1 MSTAW
6 PERSFSTLQRI
17 KTKTRNKLLNTTLNA
32 LLTISLNGP
41 SILSYEQAMAIAD
54 KWLGVKIRRDVTSR
68 HLTELAVEKPAD
80 YSDEEDKD
88 GAIDEINIE
97 ELEMG
102 RFWL

>member
-6 PERSFSTLQRI
+6 PERGFSTKQRI

-32 LLTISLNGP
+32 LLTVSLNGP
-41 SILSYEQAMAIAD
+41 SILSYELAMAIAD

-97 ELEMG
+97 ELEMD